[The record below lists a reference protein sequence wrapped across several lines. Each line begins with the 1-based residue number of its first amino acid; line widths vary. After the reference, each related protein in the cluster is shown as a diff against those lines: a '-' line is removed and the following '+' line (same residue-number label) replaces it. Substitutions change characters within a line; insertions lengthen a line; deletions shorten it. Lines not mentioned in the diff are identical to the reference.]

1 MGFLPT
7 GRHFFSNTSLVPN
20 TSAPGIN
27 CHYHAMISHEHS
39 RVQHLKQCLGRPQ
52 SPPSQ
57 RPGVHQLLLE
67 GQGRP
72 SRDPGLL
79 QRAQTW
85 AAHHCL
91 SQSPAQQG
99 RGVMQG

>member
-1 MGFLPT
+1 MGFCQS
-7 GRHFFSNTSLVPN
+7 GGTSSVIPPYSLLPN
-20 TSAPGIN
+20 TSAPGIHC
-27 CHYHAMISHEHS
+27 CHYNMVFHEHS

-52 SPPSQ
+52 SLPS
-57 RPGVHQLLLE
+57 RRLGVHQLLLE

-85 AAHHCL
+85 AAHHCY
-91 SQSPAQQG
+91 SQSPA
-99 RGVMQG
+99 